1 MYFVYILYSKKFER
15 NYVGL
20 TSDLEQRL
28 KSHNSGKVKSTKSYR
43 PWEIVYS
50 ESYETIIE
58 ARKRE
63 KYLKTAAGRKWR
75 KINLGM

>member
-28 KSHNSGKVKSTKSYR
+28 KSHNSVKVKSTKSYR

>member
-50 ESYETIIE
+50 ESYETIID